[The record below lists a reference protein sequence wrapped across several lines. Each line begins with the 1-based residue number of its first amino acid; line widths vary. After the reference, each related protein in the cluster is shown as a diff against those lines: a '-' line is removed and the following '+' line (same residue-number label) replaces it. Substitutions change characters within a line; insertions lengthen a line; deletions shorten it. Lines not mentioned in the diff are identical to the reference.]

1 MGSGPPSSCLP
12 NVKTGF
18 GSREP
23 NLGYKRSLGVQGG
36 AQSENGTG
44 RRSLQFEQKMR
55 NYLWVG
61 SQFHWPSISS
71 TQLLHLLPLQLAVL
85 LVVATTCIKA
95 KPLVSFGV
103 SYQQPYLGPQPES
116 YYYGGRYP
124 AGGYY
129 NNYHNSPGPYGYP
142 YPYANRYGAL
152 DLGIGALSLSS
163 FLL

>member
-1 MGSGPPSSCLP
+1 
-12 NVKTGF
+12 
-18 GSREP
+18 
-23 NLGYKRSLGVQGG
+23 
-36 AQSENGTG
+36 
-44 RRSLQFEQKMR
+44 MR
-55 NYLWVG
+55 NYLW
-61 SQFHWPSISS
+61 
-71 TQLLHLLPLQLAVL
+71 LAVL

-103 SYQQPYLGPQPES
+103 SYQGPQPGS
-116 YYYGGRYP
+116 YYYGGPYP

>member
-1 MGSGPPSSCLP
+1 
-12 NVKTGF
+12 
-18 GSREP
+18 
-23 NLGYKRSLGVQGG
+23 
-36 AQSENGTG
+36 
-44 RRSLQFEQKMR
+44 MR
-55 NYLWVG
+55 NYLW
-61 SQFHWPSISS
+61 
-71 TQLLHLLPLQLAVL
+71 LAVL

-103 SYQQPYLGPQPES
+103 SYQQPYLGPQPGP
-116 YYYGGRYP
+116 YYYGEPYP

-129 NNYHNSPGPYGYP
+129 NNYHNYHNSPGPYGYP